1 MEVDFMTTHTA
12 ARLVA
17 VLILFFIVGATAA
30 AAGEAHLYLAPY
42 GFASRFTG
50 DGQVSGNSSGTRF
63 DLEDTLGIDPKD
75 TAAGV
80 DGFVKLLGSRIDF
93 GYSKGSY
100 EGSEKLSDPLV
111 FNDVTYGSGERVRSK
126 IDFTHY
132 RLMYGFD
139 FGLKVVN
146 VGFLIGGHLVDA
158 EARVKSTLSGSEHD
172 TLRAPVPAVGVTLG
186 VHPISKL
193 AIHAQVSG
201 MSVTIS
207 SVKAKL
213 IDGFAGVNYLPIPK
227 LGVVAGY
234 RYFVLDAE
242 DKDEQDK
249 VNITQRGPYAGIAL
263 HL

>member
-1 MEVDFMTTHTA
+1 MTTANAT
-12 ARLVA
+12 RNVVVSL
-17 VLILFFIVGATAA
+17 LFFVVGITAA
-30 AAGEAHLYLAPY
+30 AAGEAHIYLAPY

-63 DLEDTLGIDPKD
+63 DLQDTLGIDPKD
-75 TAAGV
+75 TMYGV
-80 DGFVKLLGSRIDF
+80 DGFFKFLGSRIDF
-93 GYSKGSY
+93 GYNKGSY
-100 EGSEKLSDPLV
+100 QGSERLSSPLV
-111 FNDVTYGSGERVRSK
+111 FNNGTYSPGERVRSD

-158 EARVKSTLSGSEHD
+158 DATVKSSLSGREHD

-186 VHPISKL
+186 VHPISQL

-207 SVKAKL
+207 NIKAKL
-213 IDGFAGVNYLPIPK
+213 IDGFAGVHYFPIPR
-227 LGVVAGY
+227 LGVMVGY
-234 RYFVLDAE
+234 RYLLVDAE
-242 DKDEQDK
+242 DKDKQDK
-249 VNITQRGPYAGIAL
+249 VNIRQRGPYAGIAL